1 MRWTKSAFGA
11 RMGLS
16 VSGQGMLGGSW
27 GPRRGRV
34 GRRPGYGIG
43 AMGVLIPR
51 MREGWGGWIGARVFK
66 GGFGWTISWLIW
78 LMRNMGE
85 EV

>member
-43 AMGVLIPR
+43 AM
-51 MREGWGGWIGARVFK
+51 REGWGGWIGVRF
-66 GGFGWTISWLIW
+66 FGEDVGW
-78 LMRNMGE
+78 MMGLSG
-85 EV
+85 